1 MTPNRKP
8 FLYYKLPGSRRI
20 VPQTSLGWVIFGV
33 MMIVALA
40 PVVAQPWIGSRF
52 PNFLIVQMIMV
63 PVVLIAF
70 TIIALRNADVVD
82 LRSDAT
88 DLADFRQWQAERR
101 KSSKRK

>member
-33 MMIVALA
+33 MMVIVLA
-40 PVVAQPWIGSRF
+40 PVIAQSLTGSRF
-52 PNFLIVQMIMV
+52 PNFMIVQIIMV

-101 KSSKRK
+101 KGSRGK

>member
-33 MMIVALA
+33 MMIVVLA
-40 PVVAQPWIGSRF
+40 PVVAQAWIGPLF
-52 PNFLIVQMIMV
+52 PNFTIVQLIMV
-63 PVVLIAF
+63 PVVLIAL

-82 LRSDAT
+82 LRSDST

-101 KSSKRK
+101 KGSGRK